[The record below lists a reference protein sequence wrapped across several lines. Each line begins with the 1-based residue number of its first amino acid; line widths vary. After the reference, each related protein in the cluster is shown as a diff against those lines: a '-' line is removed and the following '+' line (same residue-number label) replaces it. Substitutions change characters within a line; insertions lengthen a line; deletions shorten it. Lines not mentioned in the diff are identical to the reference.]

1 MKNLLLV
8 GLLFVAGLLA
18 FTDIDSV
25 DVSSNN
31 VDESKLYMT
40 KTFPASSVKNVDV
53 NTSGGGITV
62 MGGATSEAKVEVYV
76 NGNGRGSLSD
86 SEIEERLEKYDLTV
100 RMDGSTLVCEAERKN
115 KSGSWNWKNGLS
127 ISFKV
132 YVPTKVATNLNTS
145 GGGIKMAN
153 LDGDLK
159 FRTSGGGLKLEDLR
173 GNIKGSTSGG
183 GIKMMNCDDV
193 VNVRTSGGG
202 IIATDCDGELDMST
216 SGGGIKLT
224 NLNGNVEA
232 STSGGGISV
241 EDFSGDLNTST
252 SGGSIRM
259 SGMNGNV
266 KASTSGGGISA
277 SFERP
282 GKYISLSTSAGNIDI
297 DVPNGK
303 GYDLDLSGNRVR
315 MASSSNFSG
324 SKKDDRVQGRLN
336 GGGTTIKARASS
348 GSVSLN

>member
-8 GLLFVAGLLA
+8 CLLAVAGLFA
-18 FTDIDSV
+18 FTDIGSNN
-25 DVSSNN
+25 NN
-31 VDESKLYMT
+31 VDDAKLYLT
-40 KTFPASSVKNVDV
+40 KTFKASSVKNVDV

-62 MGGATSEAKVEVYV
+62 LGGATSEAKVEVYIG
-76 NGNGRGSLSD
+76 GNGRGGLSD
-86 SEIEERLEKYDLTV
+86 SEIEERLEKYNLTV
-100 RMDGSTLVCEAERKN
+100 KMDGGTLICEAERKD
-115 KSGSWNWKNGLS
+115 KSGSWNWKNALS

-132 YVPTKVATNLNTS
+132 YVPTNIATNLNTS

-153 LDGDLK
+153 LNGDLK
-159 FRTSGGGLKLEDLR
+159 FRTSGGGLDLEDLR
-173 GNIKGSTSGG
+173 GELNGSTSGG
-183 GIKMMNCDDV
+183 GIKLINCDDIV
-193 VNVRTSGGG
+193 KVRTSGGG
-202 IIATDCDGELDMST
+202 IDARDCDGEIDLST
-216 SGGGIKLT
+216 SGGGIKLV
-224 NLNGNVEA
+224 NLNGNVKA
-232 STSGGGISV
+232 TTSGGGISV

-259 SGMNGNV
+259 NGMNGNV

-277 SFERP
+277 SFESP
-282 GKYISLSTSAGNIDI
+282 GKYISLSTSAGNISI

-303 GYDLDLSGNRVR
+303 GYDLDLSGNKVR

-324 SKKDDRVQGRLN
+324 TKKADRVSGRLN

>member
-1 MKNLLLV
+1 MKNLLLIS
-8 GLLFVAGLLA
+8 LLFVAGLLA
-18 FTDIDSV
+18 FTDIELGD
-25 DVSSNN
+25 DNNN
-31 VDESKLYMT
+31 VDDRALYMT
-40 KTFPASSVKNVDV
+40 KTFKASSIKNVDV
-53 NTSGGGITV
+53 STSGGGITV
-62 MGGATSEAKVEVYV
+62 MGGESSEARVEVYV
-76 NGNGRGSLSD
+76 GGNGRGSLSE
-86 SEIEERLEKYDLTV
+86 SEIEERLEKYNLIV
-100 RMDGSTLVCEAERKN
+100 KMDGGTLICEAERKD
-115 KSGSWNWKNGLS
+115 KSGNWNWRNSLN

-153 LDGDLK
+153 LNGDLK
-159 FRTSGGGLKLEDLR
+159 FRTSGGGLDLEDLR
-173 GNIKGSTSGG
+173 GEVKGSTSGG
-183 GIKMMNCDDV
+183 GIKMINCDDIV
-193 VNVRTSGGG
+193 KVRTSGGG
-202 IIATDCDGELDMST
+202 IDARDCDGEIDLST

-232 STSGGGISV
+232 NTSGGGISV
-241 EDFSGDLNTST
+241 EDFTGDLDTST

-259 SGMNGNV
+259 NGMNGNV
-266 KASTSGGGISA
+266 KASTSGGEISA

-324 SKKDDRVQGRLN
+324 TKKDDRVQGRLN
-336 GGGTTIKARASS
+336 GGGTSIKARASS
-348 GSVSLN
+348 GSISLN

>member
-8 GLLFVAGLLA
+8 GFLVIAGLLA
-18 FTDIDSV
+18 FTDIDSF
-25 DVSSNN
+25 NN
-31 VDESKLYMT
+31 GSGNIDDSKLYMT
-40 KTFPASSVKNVDV
+40 KKFPVSSIKDVDI

-62 MGGATSEAKVEVYV
+62 MGGATSEAKVEVYI

-86 SEIEERLEKYDLTV
+86 SEIEERLEKYNLTV
-100 RMDGSTLVCEAERKN
+100 RMDGGTLICEAERKN
-115 KSGSWNWKNGLS
+115 KSGSWNWKNSLN

-153 LDGDLK
+153 LNGDLK

-173 GNIKGSTSGG
+173 GEINGSTSGG
-183 GIKMMNCDDV
+183 GIKMLNCDDLV
-193 VNVRTSGGG
+193 KVRTSGGG

-224 NLNGNVEA
+224 NLTGDVEA
-232 STSGGGISV
+232 TTSGGGITV
-241 EDFSGDLNTST
+241 DGFSGELNTST
-252 SGGSIRM
+252 SGGGIRM
-259 SGMNGNV
+259 DGMNGDV
-266 KASTSGGGISA
+266 KASTSGGSISA
-277 SFERP
+277 SFDRP
-282 GKYISLSTSAGNIDI
+282 GEYISLSTSAGNISI

-303 GYDLDLSGNRVR
+303 GYDLDLSGNKVR
-315 MASSSNFSG
+315 MASSSNFNG
-324 SKKDDRVQGRLN
+324 TKKDDRVQGSLN
-336 GGGTTIKARASS
+336 GGGTTIRARANS

>member
-1 MKNLLLV
+1 MKNLLLIS
-8 GLLFVAGLLA
+8 LLLISSLFA
-18 FTDIDSV
+18 FTDIDETDASV
-25 DVSSNN
+25 DN
-31 VDESKLYMT
+31 EKPYLT
-40 KTFPASSVKNVDV
+40 KTFKASSVKNVDV

-76 NGNGRGSLSD
+76 SGNERGSLSD
-86 SEIEERLEKYDLTV
+86 SEIKERLEKYKLTV
-100 RMDGSTLVCEAERKN
+100 RMDGETLICEAERKD
-115 KSGSWNWKNGLS
+115 KSNNWKNGLN

-153 LDGDLK
+153 LNGDLK
-159 FRTSGGGLKLEDLR
+159 FRTSGGGLDLENLR
-173 GNIKGSTSGG
+173 GELNGSTSGG
-183 GIKMMNCDDV
+183 GIKMVNCDDIV
-193 VNVRTSGGG
+193 KVRTSGGG
-202 IIATDCDGELDMST
+202 IDARDCDGEIDLST

-232 STSGGGISV
+232 TTSGGGISV
-241 EDFSGDLNTST
+241 EDFSGDLITST

-259 SGMNGNV
+259 NGMNGNV

-315 MASSSNFSG
+315 MANFSNFNG
-324 SKKDDRVQGRLN
+324 TKKDDRVQGRLN

>member
-1 MKNLLLV
+1 MKNLLLISLLLIS
-8 GLLFVAGLLA
+8 GLFA
-18 FTDIDSV
+18 FTPNDRSDNSV
-25 DVSSNN
+25 DN
-31 VDESKLYMT
+31 EKPYLT
-40 KTFPASSVKNVDV
+40 KTFNASSVKNVDV

-62 MGGATSEAKVEVYV
+62 MGGATSQAKVEVYV
-76 NGNGRGSLSD
+76 SGNGRGNLSD
-86 SEIEERLEKYDLTV
+86 SEVEERLERYNLTV
-100 RMDGSTLVCEAERKN
+100 RMDGNTLICEAEQKD
-115 KSGSWNWKNGLS
+115 KSGNWNWKNGLS

-132 YVPTKVATNLNTS
+132 YVPTNVATNLNTS

-153 LDGDLK
+153 LNGDLK
-159 FRTSGGGLKLEDLR
+159 FRTSGGGLDLENLR
-173 GNIKGSTSGG
+173 GEVIGSTSGG
-183 GIKMMNCDDV
+183 GIKMVNCDDMV
-193 VNVRTSGGG
+193 KVRTSGGG
-202 IIATDCDGELDMST
+202 IDARDCDGEIELTT

-232 STSGGGISV
+232 NTSGGGISV

-259 SGMNGNV
+259 NGMNGNV

-282 GKYISLSTSAGNIDI
+282 GKYISLSTSAGNISIDI
-297 DVPNGK
+297 PSSK

-315 MASSSNFSG
+315 MASSANFNG
-324 SKKDDRVQGRLN
+324 TKKDDRVQGRLN
-336 GGGTTIKARASS
+336 GGGTTIKARTSS

>member
-1 MKNLLLV
+1 MKNLLLISF
-8 GLLFVAGLLA
+8 LSIAGLLA
-18 FTDIDSV
+18 FTSV
-25 DVSSNN
+25 GSDDYTNL
-31 VDESKLYMT
+31 DDSKLYLT
-40 KTFPASSVKNVDV
+40 KTFKASSVKNVDV

-62 MGGATSEAKVEVYV
+62 MGGATSEAKVEVYI

-86 SEIEERLEKYDLTV
+86 SEIEERLEKYDLNV
-100 RMDGSTLVCEAERKN
+100 RMDGNTLVCEAERKN
-115 KSGSWNWKNGLS
+115 KSGSWNWKNSLN

-153 LDGDLK
+153 LSGDLK

-173 GNIKGSTSGG
+173 GEINGSTSGG
-183 GIKMMNCDDV
+183 GIKMINCDDMV
-193 VNVRTSGGG
+193 KVRTSGGG
-202 IIATDCDGELDMST
+202 IIATDCDGEIDVST
-216 SGGGIKLT
+216 SGGGIKLF

-232 STSGGGISV
+232 STSGGGVIV

-252 SGGSIRM
+252 SGGGIKM
-259 SGMNGNV
+259 DGMNGNV
-266 KASTSGGGISA
+266 KASTSGGSISA

-297 DVPNGK
+297 DVPSGK

-315 MASSSNFSG
+315 MASSSNFNG
-324 SKKDDRVQGRLN
+324 SKKDDRIQGSLN
-336 GGGTTIKARASS
+336 GGGTVIKARANS